1 MAEFTYKE
9 ITKQG
14 TVVEGKQE
22 AATKDEV
29 IAAIR
34 SRGSSPIQ
42 VNAIE
47 EGSKNINISF
57 GQGKPKSK
65 VLSIFSKQLY
75 VLLNAG
81 MPLLNSIEALEK
93 QTENKML
100 KDALADINV
109 QLQKGAIFS
118 AALDKH
124 PNVFPQLFR
133 SMVKSG
139 EMSGN
144 LDGVLDNLSTH
155 YQKDAALSSQIKG
168 AMMYPIVISIFA
180 IGVVV
185 LLVVKLIPMF
195 KSLFEGKELPAITQF
210 MLDLSNLLITKWW
223 LIILVVIGI
232 GVAFSAYKASP
243 QGRLSLD
250 KLKINMPG
258 LGKYIKIIIT
268 SRFASTLAVLIS
280 SGIPILQA
288 IGSAAAVTNNKV
300 VELKMQ
306 DAVENIKK
314 GIPMSTEFEKL
325 NVFPPMMISMI
336 KVGEESGAIDSMLLK
351 TSEFYEE
358 ELEASVK
365 KMTSLM
371 EPVMIIFFGVVV
383 AVVLLSI
390 YLPMFE
396 MSTSGVG

>member
-1 MAEFTYKE
+1 
-9 ITKQG
+9 
-14 TVVEGKQE
+14 
-22 AATKDEV
+22 
-29 IAAIR
+29 
-34 SRGSSPIQ
+34 
-42 VNAIE
+42 
-47 EGSKNINISF
+47 
-57 GQGKPKSK
+57 
-65 VLSIFSKQLY
+65 
-75 VLLNAG
+75 
-81 MPLLNSIEALEK
+81 
-93 QTENKML
+93 
-100 KDALADINV
+100 
-109 QLQKGAIFS
+109 
-118 AALDKH
+118 
-124 PNVFPQLFR
+124 
-133 SMVKSG
+133 
-139 EMSGN
+139 
-144 LDGVLDNLSTH
+144 
-155 YQKDAALSSQIKG
+155 
-168 AMMYPIVISIFA
+168 
-180 IGVVV
+180 
-185 LLVVKLIPMF
+185 MF
-195 KSLFEGKELPAITQF
+195 KSLFQGKELPAITQF

-358 ELEASVK
+358 ELEAAVK